1 MPKVENH
8 VQVPDPADHQPPDLT
23 NTCFI
28 TFFGA
33 IWTVVAAL
41 VAHAFMR

>member
-1 MPKVENH
+1 MPKAKIH
-8 VQVPDPADHQPPDLT
+8 VQAADSAAFESPDLT

-28 TFFGA
+28 TFFSA
-33 IWTVVAAL
+33 VWTVVAAL